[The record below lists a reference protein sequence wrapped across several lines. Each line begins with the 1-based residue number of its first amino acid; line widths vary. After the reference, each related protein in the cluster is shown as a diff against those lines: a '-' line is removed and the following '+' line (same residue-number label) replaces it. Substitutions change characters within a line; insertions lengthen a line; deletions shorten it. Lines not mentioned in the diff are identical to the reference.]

1 MITKICKL
9 NNAGSYKSLDL
20 NNLSDFK
27 KFNFIYGENGSGKT
41 MLSKLFCLYS
51 EVEDEEYKHEIADE
65 LFDNDT
71 VIEFS
76 IDNKNEQCKKGVF
89 PKYKIYVFNANFVS
103 NNLRDEGS
111 TVKVKNFNVPSN
123 IRLENKEI
131 KKINSEIEELRK
143 DLEEKEKELNSIT
156 GIEKTVSSMIK
167 REYNEVKELERT
179 RLTIAPDRVNF
190 TEVRELEQI
199 DKDIKENVRELNI
212 SKFNN
217 NEEDRLLLSRI
228 VLKPISINKNNLQE
242 ILKKNVI
249 AASSEN
255 ILKKIERI
263 SQIIGSKESQQW
275 LMNGYK
281 LLLDSQEP
289 IICPLCNSDITTVF
303 KSLIKEYESFFSKEF
318 ESFQNEI
325 LKQIFYIKSII
336 EYLLEKRENRLCNIF
351 EKYTFLIKCE
361 RDELKIEEKLITSI
375 LDELKYIEEL
385 LEEKKSKTDMVK
397 DYDFE
402 EIEILIDEYNKKVNE
417 FNSMKDKIMT
427 YLESSIKNQKQLES
441 KIKGLFLEKYYVELI
456 KMSKIKEPCKY
467 IIELEAKVN
476 ELKTAIR
483 NKEIELKSELTKM
496 KIESKYVN
504 EYLQKLNV
512 TRFSV
517 NIDNTL
523 EVIYKESNKVKK
535 SIKHSLSEGEK
546 TTLALAYFLSKVRV
560 EIAGSK
566 EDYIKDYEKCTFY
579 IDDPVSSLD
588 ENRLFYTANLL
599 YNEFHMAG
607 QLFISSHNLKFL
619 KILINYKFTNKSSE
633 INLYEIKYDKF
644 SQIRDLPKTL
654 WNFNTAYYYRLQQ
667 ILDYL
672 DGKVDYN
679 TAICYIPNN
688 IRVVLESFLSFKF
701 CYLKSNSI
709 GYTPG
714 LPDLIERVK
723 NENKNYFR
731 NLQDVG
737 DITKENWKDHLS
749 IVISKI
755 SDSFSHG
762 SPANQEITFNPISEE
777 ELKRICR
784 TVIDLMQFMDNVH
797 IEKSKEL
804 GANAL

>member
-1 MITKICKL
+1 
-9 NNAGSYKSLDL
+9 
-20 NNLSDFK
+20 
-27 KFNFIYGENGSGKT
+27 

-51 EVEDEEYKHEIADE
+51 EVEDEEYKQEIADE

-71 VIEFS
+71 VIEFN

-89 PKYKIYVFNANFVS
+89 PKHKIYVFNANFVT

-111 TVKVKNFNVPSN
+111 SVKVKNFNVPSN

-131 KKINSEIEELRK
+131 KKINSEIEELKK
-143 DLEEKEKELNSIT
+143 DLEEKEKELKKIT
-156 GIEKTVSSMIK
+156 DIEKTVSTKIK
-167 REYNEVKELERT
+167 HKYNEVKELEGT
-179 RLTIAPDRVNF
+179 RLTIDYRKINF
-190 TEVRELEQI
+190 SEVRQLKHI
-199 DKDIKENVRELNI
+199 DEDIKENVIKLNI

-217 NEEDRLLLSRI
+217 NKEDIFLLSKI
-228 VLKPISINKNNLQE
+228 MLKPIFINKNNLQV
-242 ILKKNVI
+242 ILKKNII
-249 AASSEN
+249 ATSNESV
-255 ILKKIERI
+255 LKKIERI
-263 SQIIGSKESQQW
+263 SQIIGGKESQQW

-281 LLLDSQEP
+281 LLSDSKEP
-289 IICPLCNSDITTVF
+289 VICPLCNTDITTVF
-303 KSLIKEYESFFSKEF
+303 KSLIMEYESFFNREF
-318 ESFQNEI
+318 ESFQNE
-325 LKQIFYIKSII
+325 LQEQISYIKSII
-336 EYLLEKRENRLCNIF
+336 EYLLEKRENRLNNIF
-351 EKYTFLIKCE
+351 GKYTFLIKRE
-361 RDELKIEEKLITSI
+361 RDELEIEEKLITSI
-375 LDELKYIEEL
+375 LDELKNIVRL
-385 LEEKKSKTDMVK
+385 LEEKKSKTNIVK
-397 DYDFE
+397 DYNFE
-402 EIEILIDEYNKKVNE
+402 KIELLIDEYNKKVDE
-417 FNSMKDKIMT
+417 YNSIKNIIMT
-427 YLESSIKNQKQLES
+427 YIENNENNQNQLIS
-441 KIKGLFLEKYYVELI
+441 KIKNLFLEKYYIEFI
-456 KMSKIKEPCKY
+456 EMSKMKEPGKY
-467 IIELEAKVN
+467 INELEAKVN
-476 ELKTAIR
+476 DLKTAIQ
-483 NKEIELKSELTKM
+483 NKEIKLREELGKM
-496 KIESKYVN
+496 KFESKYVN
-504 EYLQKLNV
+504 EYLLKLNV

-517 NIDNTL
+517 NIDDTL

-560 EIAGSK
+560 EVAGPKKDYNK
-566 EDYIKDYEKCTFY
+566 EYEKCTFY

-599 YNEFHMAG
+599 YNEFHMAE
-607 QLFISSHNLKFL
+607 QLFVSSHNLKFL
-619 KILINYKFTNKSSE
+619 KILINYKFTDKQ

-644 SQIRDLPKTL
+644 SQIRNLPKTL
-654 WNFNTAYYYRLQQ
+654 WNFNTSYYYRLQQ

-701 CYLKSNSI
+701 CYLSSSKSI

-714 LPDLIERVK
+714 LPDLIEWVK
-723 NENKNYFR
+723 NENKNYFK
-731 NLQDVG
+731 NLQNVG

-762 SPANQEITFNPISEE
+762 SPANQEITFNPISEK
-777 ELKRICR
+777 ELKKICR